1 METAVESLNY
11 FISCIFEYLKKE
23 EREIFYYLL
32 IFASPLPLIPK
43 CTEIWQ
49 GEGGGGGVLDDKW
62 EGNGPN
68 ITFPPIMWNFTE
80 KDRGKGLGITLVP
93 KGFIITFS

>member
-1 METAVESLNY
+1 M
-11 FISCIFEYLKKE
+11 
-23 EREIFYYLL
+23 L

-49 GEGGGGGVLDDKW
+49 GKGGGGEVVLDDKW
-62 EGNGPN
+62 EDNDPN
-68 ITFPPIMWNFTE
+68 ITFSPIMWNFTE
-80 KDRGKGLGITLVP
+80 KDRGKGLFITLVP